1 MEGEKIIVLFLKK
14 EAGGLL
20 QWQCS
25 DISATGQTEDTRG
38 RSLGRSSNI
47 THLDRK
53 GRDPATNI
61 AHQHIAHQ
69 HIAHQNIAHQHIAH
83 QHIAQNMTCT
93 IELTK
98 NIAQHVG
105 KYLKFSP
112 EKLLLGEKQ
121 HFTKYYQSYAI
132 LLLYIVAF

>member
-1 MEGEKIIVLFLKK
+1 MEEEKIIVLFLKK
-14 EAGGLL
+14 EAGGEL

-69 HIAHQNIAHQHIAH
+69 HIA
-83 QHIAQNMTCT
+83 QNMTCT

-105 KYLKFSP
+105 KYLN
-112 EKLLLGEKQ
+112 
-121 HFTKYYQSYAI
+121 QSFHQRNY
-132 LLLYIVAF
+132 

>member
-69 HIAHQNIAHQHIAH
+69 HIA
-83 QHIAQNMTCT
+83 QNMTCT
-93 IELTK
+93 IVLTK

-105 KYLKFSP
+105 KYLN
-112 EKLLLGEKQ
+112 
-121 HFTKYYQSYAI
+121 QSFHQRNY
-132 LLLYIVAF
+132 

>member
-61 AHQHIAHQ
+61 AHQHIAHK
-69 HIAHQNIAHQHIAH
+69 HIAH

>member
-1 MEGEKIIVLFLKK
+1 MEEEKIIVLFSFLKK

-61 AHQHIAHQ
+61 AHQH
-69 HIAHQNIAHQHIAH
+69 IAHQHIAH

>member
-14 EAGGLL
+14 EAGGEL

-69 HIAHQNIAHQHIAH
+69 HIAHQ
-83 QHIAQNMTCT
+83 HIAQNMTCT

-105 KYLKFSP
+105 KYLNQSFH
-112 EKLLLGEKQ
+112 Q
-121 HFTKYYQSYAI
+121 RNYY
-132 LLLYIVAF
+132 

>member
-14 EAGGLL
+14 EAGGEL

-105 KYLKFSP
+105 KYLN
-112 EKLLLGEKQ
+112 
-121 HFTKYYQSYAI
+121 QSFHQRNY
-132 LLLYIVAF
+132 

>member
-1 MEGEKIIVLFLKK
+1 MEEEKIIVFFLKKK
-14 EAGGLL
+14 EAGGEL

-69 HIAHQNIAHQHIAH
+69 HIAHQNIAHQNIAHQHIAH

-105 KYLKFSP
+105 KYLN
-112 EKLLLGEKQ
+112 
-121 HFTKYYQSYAI
+121 QS
-132 LLLYIVAF
+132 FHQRNH